1 MTSEIHSEIY
11 LHLLKETSKKW
22 EIFLIFVA
30 FSEYLN
36 FITYS
41 FNSKAEFEEYLCP
54 VCFELPIAP
63 KEIYQ
68 CSQGH
73 FLCNV
78 CLKKIDKK
86 CPTCR
91 ENWVNVPNLPARNR
105 MAENLLQKMTVNS
118 KSEPIENKR
127 KNESGAMNNISQKK
141 AKSSNSTSATTSIA
155 VSDSQNTYTFTGK
168 SFSEALISCSCIK
181 SSTIVQA
188 IR

>member
-1 MTSEIHSEIY
+1 M
-11 LHLLKETSKKW
+11 
-22 EIFLIFVA
+22 
-30 FSEYLN
+30 
-36 FITYS
+36 
-41 FNSKAEFEEYLCP
+41 
-54 VCFELPIAP
+54 CFELPIAP

-91 ENWVNVPNLPARNR
+91 ENWTNLPNLPARNR

-118 KSEPIENKR
+118 KSEPIESKR

-141 AKSSNSTSATTSIA
+141 AKSSNSTADSPDTTSIS
-155 VSDSQNTYTFTGK
+155 VSDSQNTYTFTELQPENE
-168 SFSEALISCSCIK
+168 SEYQ
-181 SSTIVQA
+181 SSDDSGSRSDNESGSQSDWES
-188 IR
+188 RWQYSDESEPRRRGRSRR